1 MPEKN
6 IDFGKFGARG
16 IKGSDAVARKLDELA
31 DGIVTPVTVKRGLMA
46 RLHYLTRTDHSRKA
60 ARDAGLTVTDRT
72 LQAWLEGTRRPSKA
86 NLERI
91 DAAYRT
97 VRRRNVARHL
107 LARLNR
113 EGRGTRVE
121 FHPLNQ
127 SQVAR
132 PLQPVVGYRTMNVRR
147 WDRIVEAWAAGDIQG
162 LDDEW
167 TTDVLPDLGSQWGQY
182 EYVTNIGFAA

>member
-1 MPEKN
+1 MPERT

-72 LQAWLEGTRRPSKA
+72 LKAWLDEKRRPSNA

-91 DAAYRT
+91 EAAYRQ
-97 VRRRNVARHL
+97 VRRQNVARHL
-107 LARLNR
+107 LRRLNAN
-113 EGRGTRVE
+113 GGTRVE
-121 FHPLNQ
+121 IHPLNQ
-127 SQVAR
+127 SQVPR
-132 PLQPVVGYRTMNVRR
+132 PLQRLVEYRAMNVRR
-147 WDRIVEAWAAGDIQG
+147 WDRIVEAWSAGAHQA
-162 LDDEW
+162 LDDSWE
-167 TTDVLPDLGSQWGQY
+167 DVIVDLGSQWGQY

>member
-1 MPEKN
+1 MPERN

-16 IKGSDAVARKLDELA
+16 IKGSDAVIRQLDDLVG
-31 DGIVTPVTVKRGLMA
+31 GIVTPVTAKRGLMA
-46 RLHYLTRTDHSRKA
+46 RLHYLTKTEHSLA
-60 ARDAGLTVTDRT
+60 AAKDAGLTVTDRT

-121 FHPLNQ
+121 IHPLNQ

-132 PLQPVVGYRTMNVRR
+132 PLQRLVEYRTINVRR
-147 WDRIVEAWAAGDIQG
+147 WDRIVEAWAAGDVQG

-182 EYVTNIGFAA
+182 EYVTNVGFAA

>member
-1 MPEKN
+1 MPERTLN
-6 IDFGKFGARG
+6 FGAYGARG
-16 IKGSDAVARKLDELA
+16 IKGYEAVARQLDALA
-31 DGIVTPVTVKRGLMA
+31 GFVATPITVRRGLLA
-46 RLHYLTRTDHSRKA
+46 RLRYLTRTDQARRA

-72 LQAWLEGTRRPSKA
+72 LRAWLREERNPSKR

-91 DAAYRT
+91 ETAYRA
-97 VRRRNVARHL
+97 VRRQNVSRYL

-127 SQVAR
+127 SQVLR
-132 PLQPVVGYRTMNVRR
+132 PRQRVVAYRTLNVRR
-147 WDRIVEAWAAGDIQG
+147 WDRIVEAWAAGDAQA
-162 LDDEW
+162 LDDAW
-167 TTDVLPDLGSQWGQY
+167 IHDAVVDLGSEWGQY